1 MSPFAIFLLSISM
14 SADAFAA
21 AVGKGAAHRPGF
33 GAALRGGLVFGVVE
47 AITPIIGWALGKVA
61 AGLIESIDHWIA
73 FFLLAAVGIK
83 LIHEGLTRDDDE
95 EDETA
100 GSDGIFGK
108 GLIPFVAVAIG
119 TSIDAAA
126 VGVSLALLDVNI
138 WIVAAAIGFSTF
150 VLTTFGMVIGRR
162 AGHLLGPSAEVVGG
176 LILIGI
182 GTSILLEHL
191 GIMAGF
197 TLPG

>member
-33 GAALRGGLVFGVVE
+33 AAALRGGLVFGVVE
-47 AITPIIGWALGKVA
+47 AITPIIGWALGRIA
-61 AGLIESIDHWIA
+61 SDFIESIDHWVA
-73 FFLLAAVGIK
+73 FFLLAIVGGK
-83 LIHEGLTRDDDE
+83 LIWEGITREDTDDDSSS
-95 EDETA
+95 TGLFA
-100 GSDGIFGK
+100 GGIVA
-108 GLIPFVAVAIG
+108 FVAVAIG

-138 WIVAAAIGFSTF
+138 WVVAAAIGFSTF
-150 VLTTFGMVIGRR
+150 VLTTLGLLIGRR
-162 AGHLLGPSAEVVGG
+162 ASHLLGPSAEIIGG

-191 GIMAGF
+191 GVWGGF
-197 TLPG
+197 GTVPG